1 MTEDRRREIA
11 ELKAR
16 LERLEREEAAEAS
29 QPAPSPGPTS
39 SKSDNW
45 IRYGVGGVLAL
56 VVIGVVAN
64 LSSKKVAAPV
74 PTVTVAPPEL
84 PTAEEIAERER
95 RIEEASTPWR
105 YEDDKDPMTDKLT
118 RWACT
123 TSTNQA
129 HLTPPYSS
137 VSARLCLRQSP
148 RYGLDAIVQ
157 LNGDGQ
163 ILCRSYDGCTV
174 KIRFGD
180 GALQSFSGNSAA
192 DHSSNVVFIAN
203 AARFVAAVKN
213 APTTKIQLTFYQAGD
228 QVLEFD
234 TEKLVWPRPA
244 PEGQ

>member
-16 LERLEREEAAEAS
+16 LERLEREEFADS
-29 QPAPSPGPTS
+29 VRTIAPSPAAPA
-39 SKSDNW
+39 KSEGW
-45 IRYGVGGVLAL
+45 YRYGIGGVLAL
-56 VVIGVVAN
+56 LVIAVVVNI
-64 LSSKKVAAPV
+64 SSNKPAAPLPV
-74 PTVTVAPPEL
+74 ATASAPTPPS
-84 PTAEEIAERER
+84 AEELAERAR

-180 GALQSFSGNSAA
+180 GALQSFSGNSSA
-192 DHSSNVVFIAN
+192 DGSSNVVFIAN
-203 AARFVAAVKN
+203 AARFAAAVKS
-213 APTTKIQLTFYQAGD
+213 APTTKVQLTFYQAGD

-234 TEKLVWPRPA
+234 TKKLAWPRPV
-244 PEGQ
+244 PEAE